1 MNSVKPPTVRFSGYK
16 YKDGKPELFLPGY
29 QTAAKVR
36 AEVVRSPESAK
47 PQTDFI
53 ELDRDQKS
61 QYWVSPDAQKT
72 DAKKLEAGNA
82 YRFQIQ
88 ESEGA
93 EWKNIDPDY
102 LETVQVGEKGDTFN
116 RIAKHDLDNPQKS
129 SVMIDVF
136 ADSVLTRE
144 QISALD
150 QQERQRLKWNP
161 EGSKE
166 NDLPEDHL
174 PVLPMRNHFNKF
186 NEITLR
192 PKDKQNQAVTP
203 QDRLVAKKE
212 GYKPSEVRT
221 HGFEDG
227 LNQMLPELQK
237 RGFSAVVFKPFM
249 GGDNLS
255 SHRYWTAD
263 PYILNDTFRNKDG
276 FRKSLDMMLQGG
288 MKVFADGAFVNQ
300 GLNGVQIMS
309 NLRNGTN
316 SPYWGS
322 WFHFSDHKPGSKT
335 SYPSVAQEKYEFGIL
350 PTKDVNGNPK
360 LDVDAFAVRFINDP
374 DGKDAYGNPYD
385 KKKPTFIELYD
396 PRLEQEN
403 GAPKQD
409 PTVSQAGLKNSKRSV
424 QKYRFPVSPEELKK
438 KKTSDGGKTKYL
450 DWQSFRLTVPGAD
463 NSSKKWDGQIDV
475 ALMNTQS
482 EEVVNYLD
490 GAVNYWS
497 RMVMNHYTASVAE
510 RMQKARKVLDKPNAP
525 ASEKDVLDA
534 VTFTH
539 VGQRIAQFKEQDP
552 ALKNPDLAK
561 DPDLALTA
569 EKVFAEI
576 GKLPANDPARKDLQ
590 RLKQEM
596 PNATDSALYKEIT
609 KYESLKILPPQTHP
623 VDDIDGA
630 KAKAFAKANLDFEK
644 KDSGKAFARTLMKDV
659 PINTVQ
665 LPILVKANLNDP
677 RFLQNLKLRTGKV
690 ANFIEDRLLGLID
703 VPVIGKPFEYM
714 SNVFFS
720 PRVEKA
726 LGRKM
731 QQVFDELDSEGDAA
745 TKLQYKEIQSIV
757 ADQLGEPLY
766 ISLLTGKSLKEA
778 KQLAQNPDELENAI
792 YESLPLSLLNANPHE
807 AAKSLPALFRKRLRD
822 MGKVGPNNSPSLKV
836 QVRDEINRITKD
848 LDPGLVSLASGVLKE
863 REFGLN
869 WRIDAAKDIA
879 DIDSVRNEGD
889 PAKRLEKFKDQ
900 VNYLNKFWGD
910 KLHQSMRDIFPKS
923 SVIAELTDFNDLGGD
938 QGQKLKKDLFLNN
951 TFTSTPN
958 MDHTYSPLLQL
969 VHYAQR
975 PDEFGASQQSPGEF
989 LKGELKNMTQ
999 EVPLYT
1005 QRQLQNLTGSHDF
1018 STTSHAL
1025 LMNPVLFNLDRDR
1038 NIGLV
1043 EYFNV
1048 ASKELESMVCF
1059 APEREKLAKELGLSN
1074 EQLSEAMTSLRD
1086 WLKESRGFVPDQLK
1100 KIKPEPGD
1108 NFDYETLKDFYDQ
1121 DIKSGFEKAASPE
1134 KRLVFKSVTPQD
1146 VKDQFVNG
1154 LFNKQILHNK
1164 IQTGT
1169 DDIGEAIGST
1179 DDGKVLKPFADVVN
1193 GNPDKQK
1200 VLDALKEQL
1209 TARMRESS
1217 EAKAMRGTIN
1227 NAVMQAAVQNDALKD
1242 ENVQNAIWGGLNTA
1256 IQKWGSH
1263 FGYQSL
1269 DVALNHVF
1277 EEAMPELVNKGVD
1290 RAQIEKIR
1298 VDIYNQA
1305 LKPVMAKQ
1313 ERIFAIQN
1321 ALPGNPSVYLPD
1333 LFAQG
1338 GSEYIKNI
1346 YVQNRPI
1353 VRTDR
1358 LNGKNPEF
1366 NEYMNNVGNI
1376 FNSRAQLPVLNDGI
1390 VLPVETEAA
1399 DANGILPV
1407 VRDNGEQ
1414 QAIVLVDMGK
1424 QKIKQLSG
1432 EARQI
1437 NPLDLEAQ
1445 EQYSNV
1451 NGNWVTSGR
1460 KIQTPLNLG
1469 LNHLKAGDRYKDQQ
1483 TGEIFEIN
1491 KAGELVQKTPDG
1503 DKKDFEIKANR
1514 ILVRQD

>member
-16 YKDGKPELFLPGY
+16 YKEGKPELFLPGY

-36 AEVVRSPESAK
+36 AEIVRSPESAK
-47 PQTDFI
+47 PQTEFI
-53 ELDRDQKS
+53 ELESDQKK
-61 QYWVSPDAQKT
+61 QYWVSP

-88 ESEGA
+88 ETEGA
-93 EWKNIDPDY
+93 EWQNIAPDY

-129 SVMIDVF
+129 SVMVDIF
-136 ADSVLTRE
+136 ADSILTRE
-144 QISALD
+144 QISELD
-150 QQERQRLKWNP
+150 KQERKRQIAGLDEPTRKRLEANP
-161 EGSKE
+161 LTLEPGQE
-166 NDLPEDHL
+166 RL

-192 PKDKQNQAVTP
+192 PEDKVGIDKDGKDLTDLAVTP
-203 QDRLVAKKE
+203 QERLAVKKE

-227 LNQMLPELQK
+227 LNQLLPELQK
-237 RGFSAVVFKPFM
+237 RGASAVVFKPFL

-255 SHRYWTAD
+255 SHRYWTTD
-263 PYILNDTFRNKDG
+263 PYILNDTFRNKEG
-276 FRKSLDMMLQGG
+276 FRKTLNTMLKGG

-309 NLRNGTN
+309 NLKHGTN
-316 SPYWGS
+316 SPYWGN
-322 WFHFSDHKPGSKT
+322 WFHFSDNKSGSRT
-335 SYPSVAQEKYEFGIL
+335 SYPSLAQDKYEFGVL

-374 DGKDAYGNPYD
+374 DGKDSYGNSYD

-396 PRLEQEN
+396 PRLEEPN
-403 GAPKQD
+403 GTPKQT
-409 PTVSQAGLKNSKRSV
+409 PPGFEAKLKNSKRSV

-438 KKTSDGGKTKYL
+438 KKTAEGGKAKYL
-450 DWQSFRLTVPGAD
+450 DWKSFRLTVPSAD

-497 RMVMNHYTASVAE
+497 RMVMNHYTATVAKN
-510 RMQKARKVLDKPNAP
+510 MQKAQAQLKAQGIENPTPLQI
-525 ASEKDVLDA
+525 LDA
-534 VTFTH
+534 VT
-539 VGQRIAQFKEQDP
+539 
-552 ALKNPDLAK
+552 
-561 DPDLALTA
+561 
-569 EKVFAEI
+569 
-576 GKLPANDPARKDLQ
+576 
-590 RLKQEM
+590 
-596 PNATDSALYKEIT
+596 TDKPGGD
-609 KYESLKILPPQTHP
+609 ESLKILPKVTALDADQ
-623 VDDIDGA
+623 ISEA
-630 KAKAFAKANLDFEK
+630 QAKAFAKANLDFDK

-677 RFLQNLKLRTGKV
+677 GFQENLKLRTGKI
-690 ANFIEDRLLGLID
+690 ANFFEDRLLGLID

-731 QQVFDELDSEGDAA
+731 QQVFDEIDSKGNAA

-766 ISLLTGKSLKEA
+766 ISLLTGKDLKDA
-778 KQLAQNPDELENAI
+778 KQLAKNPDELEKAI

-807 AAKSLPALFRKRLRD
+807 AAKSLPALFRKRLRE
-822 MGKVGPNNSPSLKV
+822 MNKVGPDNSPSLKV
-836 QVRDEINRITKD
+836 QVRDEIKRITKD
-848 LDPGLVSLASGVLKE
+848 LDPSLVSLASGVLKE

-889 PAKRLEKFKDQ
+889 PEKRLEKFKKE

-923 SVIAELTDFNDLGGD
+923 SIIAELTDFTSLAGSSE
-938 QGQKLKKDLFLNN
+938 QGQKLKKALFANN
-951 TFTSTPN
+951 TFTSNPN

-975 PDEFGASQQSPGEF
+975 PDEFGASQQSPGDF
-989 LKGELKNMTQ
+989 LNGELKNMTQ
-999 EVPLYT
+999 EVPLFT
-1005 QRQLQNLTGSHDF
+1005 QRHLQNLTGSHDF

-1048 ASKELESMVCF
+1048 ASKELESMACF
-1059 APEREKLAKELGLSN
+1059 APQRKELEKLGLEGDN
-1074 EQLSEAMTSLRD
+1074 LRNAMTSLRQ
-1086 WLKESRGFVPDQLK
+1086 WLDKSRGIVPTQFK
-1100 KIKPEPGD
+1100 EIEAEPGD
-1108 NFDYETLKDFYDQ
+1108 KFDYETLKDFYD
-1121 DIKSGFEKAASPE
+1121 EKTKTGYERAASPE
-1134 KRLVFKSVTPQD
+1134 KRLVYNSVTPQD
-1146 VKDQFVNG
+1146 VKNQFVNG
-1154 LFNKQILHNK
+1154 LFNKKILPSK
-1164 IQTGT
+1164 IQTGA
-1169 DDIGEAIGST
+1169 DDVDEAIGST
-1179 DDGKVLKPFADVVN
+1179 EEGKPLKPFADAINYKEGKVEETN
-1193 GNPDKQK
+1193 KRSPEDQQK
-1200 VLDALKEQL
+1200 LMKFLQAQL
-1209 TARMRESS
+1209 TARMQESS
-1217 EAKAMRGTIN
+1217 EAKAMRGAIN
-1227 NAVMQAAVQNDALKD
+1227 NAVMQAAQDATERDYKLKD
-1242 ENVQNAIWGGLNTA
+1242 ENVQNAIWGGLNAA

-1263 FGYQSL
+1263 FGYQAL

-1277 EEAMPELVNKGVD
+1277 EEAAPELVKIQGMD
-1290 RAQIEKIR
+1290 QTGIEKIK
-1298 VDIYNQA
+1298 VDIYNKA
-1305 LKPVMAKQ
+1305 LKPVMDKQ

-1346 YVQNRPI
+1346 YAQNRPI
-1353 VRTDR
+1353 IRTDR
-1358 LNGKNPEF
+1358 LNGQNKDF
-1366 NEYMNNVGNI
+1366 NNYMNNVGNI

-1390 VLPVETEAA
+1390 VLPVDTEAA
-1399 DANGILPV
+1399 NANGILPI
-1407 VRDNGEQ
+1407 VRDNGKD
-1414 QAIVLVDMGK
+1414 QAIVLIDMGK
-1424 QKIKQLSG
+1424 QNVNQFKDDRTKIKPLAHAFKPGEEEKRLS
-1432 EARQI
+1432 
-1437 NPLDLEAQ
+1437 D
-1445 EQYSNV
+1445 QYTNV
-1451 NGNWVTSGR
+1451 EGNWSGGR
-1460 KIQTPLNLG
+1460 TVQGSLKLG

-1491 KAGELVQKTPDG
+1491 NAGELVQKTPDG
-1503 DKKDFEIKANR
+1503 EKKDFEIKANR
-1514 ILVRQD
+1514 ILERLD